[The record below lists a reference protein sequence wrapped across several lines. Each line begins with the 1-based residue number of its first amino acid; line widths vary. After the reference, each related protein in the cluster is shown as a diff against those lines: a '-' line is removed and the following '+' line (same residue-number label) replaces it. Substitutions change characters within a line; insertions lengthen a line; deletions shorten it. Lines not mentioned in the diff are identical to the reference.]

1 MTMQKLLSKARKA
14 IQDFDMIQEND
25 KIAVGLSGGKDSL
38 TLLHIL
44 KNYQRF
50 SPQKF
55 ELIAITLN
63 PGGVDNSPLYKL
75 CKDLDIEF
83 HEVQTDIKEI
93 VFDIRKEKN
102 PCSLCANLRRGALND
117 TAKKL
122 GCTKVALG
130 HHKDDAIETFI
141 MSLFYEGRVNCFS
154 PKTYLD
160 KQDITVIRP
169 MVYIE
174 EYMTKKATK
183 EFNYPVIVNPC
194 PANGSTKRQ
203 DVKELLAQLNSTM
216 PGVKKN
222 IFGALN
228 NSEKLFIWI
237 VNPCPANGSTKRQD
251 VKELLAQLNSTMPGV
266 KKNIFGAL
274 NNSEKLFIW
283 NKDKIK

>member
-1 MTMQKLLSKARKA
+1 MQRILSHMRKA
-14 IQDFDMIQEND
+14 IEEYNMIEEGD
-25 KIAVGLSGGKDSL
+25 KIAICLSGGKDSITML
-38 TLLHIL
+38 KAFKNLQIFYPKKFEIIAVSVNPGFEFFDTDFL
-44 KNYQRF
+44 KNIC
-50 SPQKF
+50 K
-55 ELIAITLN
+55 E
-63 PGGVDNSPLYKL
+63 VDIPLF
-75 CKDLDIEF
+75 IEKSNA
-83 HEVQTDIKEI
+83 KEI

-130 HHKDDAIETFI
+130 HHKDDAIETFV

-160 KQDITVIRP
+160 KQRITVIRP

-183 EFNYPVIVNPC
+183 EFKYPVIENPC

-203 DVKELLAQLNSTM
+203 DVKELLAQLNNTM
-216 PGVKKN
+216 PGVKRN

-228 NSEKLFIWI
+228 NSEKLFIW
-237 VNPCPANGSTKRQD
+237 D
-251 VKELLAQLNSTMPGV
+251 
-266 KKNIFGAL
+266 
-274 NNSEKLFIW
+274 
-283 NKDKIK
+283 KDKII

>member
-1 MTMQKLLSKARKA
+1 MTMQKLLSKARQA

-55 ELIAITLN
+55 DIIAITLN

-75 CKDLDIEF
+75 CDELDIEF

-102 PCSLCANLRRGALND
+102 PCSLCANLRRGALNS
-117 TAKKL
+117 TAKNL

-130 HHKDDAIETFI
+130 HHKDDAIETFL
-141 MSLFYEGRVNCFS
+141 MSMIYEGRVSCFS
-154 PKTYLD
+154 PKSTMD
-160 KQDITVIRP
+160 KQNITIIRP
-169 MVYIE
+169 MIYIE
-174 EYMTKKATK
+174 EYMTKKATR
-183 EFNYPVIVNPC
+183 EYNYPVIKNPC
-194 PANGSTKRQ
+194 PADGLTKRQ
-203 DVKELLAQLNSTM
+203 DIKEILAKLNKEI
-216 PGVKKN
+216 PGSKKN

-228 NSEKLFIWI
+228 NSEKLFIW
-237 VNPCPANGSTKRQD
+237 D
-251 VKELLAQLNSTMPGV
+251 KE
-266 KKNIFGAL
+266 
-274 NNSEKLFIW
+274 
-283 NKDKIK
+283 KIK

>member
-102 PCSLCANLRRGALND
+102 PCSLCANLRRGAINSV
-117 TAKKL
+117 AVRE
-122 GCTKVALG
+122 GCNKIALG
-130 HHKDDAIETFI
+130 HNQDDVLETFLLN
-141 MSLFYEGRVNCFS
+141 LFYTGSIGTFS
-154 PKTYLD
+154 PVSHMDRTG
-160 KQDITVIRP
+160 ITLIRP
-169 MVYIE
+169 LVYTPE
-174 EYMTKKATK
+174 K
-183 EFNYPVIVNPC
+183 E
-194 PANGSTKRQ
+194 TKRF
-203 DVKELLAQLNSTM
+203 
-216 PGVKKN
+216 VKKN
-222 IFGALN
+222 NLTVMPKVCPMDGTSKREDMRLMIFSLQKNIPMIRANLFGAIQRNLPDW
-228 NSEKLFIWI
+228 K
-237 VNPCPANGSTKRQD
+237 
-251 VKELLAQLNSTMPGV
+251 VK
-266 KKNIFGAL
+266 
-274 NNSEKLFIW
+274 
-283 NKDKIK
+283 NKD

>member
-83 HEVQTDIKEI
+83 HEVQTNIKEI

-130 HHKDDAIETFI
+130 HHKDDAIETFV

-160 KQDITVIRP
+160 KQGITVIRP

-183 EFNYPVIVNPC
+183 EFKYPVIENPC

-203 DVKELLAQLNSTM
+203 DVKELLAQLNNTM
-216 PGVKKN
+216 PGVKRN

-228 NSEKLFIWI
+228 NSEKLFIW
-237 VNPCPANGSTKRQD
+237 D
-251 VKELLAQLNSTMPGV
+251 
-266 KKNIFGAL
+266 
-274 NNSEKLFIW
+274 
-283 NKDKIK
+283 KDKII

>member
-102 PCSLCANLRRGALND
+102 PCSLCANLRRGIINSVAIRE
-117 TAKKL
+117 
-122 GCTKVALG
+122 GCNKIALG
-130 HHKDDAIETFI
+130 HNLDDVLETFLLNLLYTG
-141 MSLFYEGRVNCFS
+141 SLSTFA
-154 PKTYLD
+154 PKSYMD
-160 KQDITVIRP
+160 RSKITLIRP
-169 MVYIE
+169 LI
-174 EYMTKKATK
+174 
-183 EFNYPVIVNPC
+183 
-194 PANGSTKRQ
+194 
-203 DVKELLAQLNSTM
+203 LLSEKDTRRY
-216 PGVKKN
+216 VKKN
-222 IFGALN
+222 NKSVMPKVCPMDENTKRETMKEQIFLWQKDIPMVRANLFGAISRNL
-228 NSEKLFIWI
+228 EGW
-237 VNPCPANGSTKRQD
+237 
-251 VKELLAQLNSTMPGV
+251 
-266 KKNIFGAL
+266 KK
-274 NNSEKLFIW
+274 
-283 NKDKIK
+283 

>member
-83 HEVQTDIKEI
+83 HEVQTNIKEI

-160 KQDITVIRP
+160 KQGITVIRP

-183 EFNYPVIVNPC
+183 EFKYPVIENPC

-203 DVKELLAQLNSTM
+203 DVKELLAQLNNTM
-216 PGVKKN
+216 PGVKRN

-228 NSEKLFIWI
+228 NSEKLFIW
-237 VNPCPANGSTKRQD
+237 D
-251 VKELLAQLNSTMPGV
+251 
-266 KKNIFGAL
+266 
-274 NNSEKLFIW
+274 
-283 NKDKIK
+283 KDKII

>member
-75 CKDLDIEF
+75 CKELNIEF

-102 PCSLCANLRRGALND
+102 PCSLCANLRRGALNG
-117 TAKKL
+117 TAKEL

-130 HHKDDAIETFI
+130 HHKDDAIETFL
-141 MSLFYEGRVNCFS
+141 MSMIYEGRVSCFS
-154 PKTYLD
+154 PKSTMD
-160 KQDITVIRP
+160 KQNITIIRP
-169 MVYIE
+169 MIYIE
-174 EYMTKKATK
+174 EYMTKKAAK
-183 EFNYPVIVNPC
+183 DFNYTIIKNPC
-194 PANGSTKRQ
+194 PADGKTNRQ
-203 DVKELLAQLNSTM
+203 DIKELVAKLNKEILEY
-216 PGVKKN
+216 KKN

-228 NSEKLFIWI
+228 NSEKLFIW
-237 VNPCPANGSTKRQD
+237 D
-251 VKELLAQLNSTMPGV
+251 KE
-266 KKNIFGAL
+266 
-274 NNSEKLFIW
+274 
-283 NKDKIK
+283 KIK